1 MSSSRSLLMRI
12 PRSSSLRTLVLSV
25 AATLGS
31 IAQVALA
38 EVHVERRGGL
48 PALDGAAAIVE
59 ESGLRIKGADGVDQF
74 ARWDEVR
81 TVSGTTA
88 PGNIDAQLKFGE
100 SVWRART
107 RLLRDDV
114 ELAEPLFREAWSA
127 LRTRKGDLGQ
137 LIAEGLLRCALAR
150 GDNVAAIEPWMTLVE
165 ARSAG
170 GGANATPFNTLPP
183 VLDAGTM
190 FSSEISPF
198 TSPELATRVAA
209 ALESA
214 VKDGGTSVI
223 WAPRFARILRRAP
236 QHAAPSA
243 SPSTSEKLLIT
254 LEEILLASDAR
265 DRRKLSEGFLAIA
278 KQVGGGDAPPYLL
291 AWRSMAIGR
300 ALVSQPDRAAQEEGT
315 LELLSVAAT
324 EGSSALGRLALL
336 EAAGACRAYGDAK
349 SAKSIER
356 IIATL
361 DGDPLLKRAAV
372 PVAAPEID
380 RKQQP

>member
-1 MSSSRSLLMRI
+1 MRI

-25 AATLGS
+25 AATLSS
-31 IAQVALA
+31 IAPVVHA
-38 EVHVERRGGL
+38 EVHVERRDGL

-114 ELAEPLFREAWSA
+114 ELAEPLFRETWSA
-127 LRTRKGDLGQ
+127 LRNRKGDLGQ

-183 VLDAGTM
+183 VLDASTM

-372 PVAAPEID
+372 PAAAPEID

>member
-25 AATLGS
+25 AATLSS
-31 IAQVALA
+31 IAPVVLA

-48 PALDGAAAIVE
+48 PALDGAAVIVE

-114 ELAEPLFREAWSA
+114 ELAEPLFRETWSA
-127 LRTRKGDLGQ
+127 LRNRKGDLGQ

-183 VLDAGTM
+183 VLDASTM

-214 VKDGGTSVI
+214 VKDGGASVI

-324 EGSSALGRLALL
+324 EGNSALGRLALL

-372 PVAAPEID
+372 PAAAPEID